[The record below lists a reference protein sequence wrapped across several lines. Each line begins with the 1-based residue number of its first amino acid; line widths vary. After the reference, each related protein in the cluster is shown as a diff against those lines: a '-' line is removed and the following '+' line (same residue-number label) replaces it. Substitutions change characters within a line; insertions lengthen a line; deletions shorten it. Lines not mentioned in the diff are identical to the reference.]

1 MKNKINYGEENE
13 LNLKVVIGVS
23 RANQAIQKHSAVT
36 FKEGGLTTAQFA
48 VLEALYHK
56 GTLTI
61 QEIIKSILSTGGN
74 MTVVIHNLEKEKLI
88 ERHVNPEDK
97 RSSLIEI
104 TDKGKKIIEE
114 IFPNHL
120 QGLKEEFQILTKEE
134 KQTLITILKKLGT
147 RN

>member
-1 MKNKINYGEENE
+1 MKNKKHYGEEND
-13 LNLKVVIGVS
+13 LNLKVVIGLS
-23 RANQAIQKHSAVT
+23 RANQAIQKQSAVT

-61 QEIIKSILSTGGN
+61 QEIINSILSTGGN
-74 MTVVIHNLEKEKLI
+74 MTVVINNLEKEKLI

-120 QGLKEEFQILTKEE
+120 QNLKEEFEVLTKEE
-134 KQTLITILKKLGT
+134 KHALITILKKLST
-147 RN
+147 R

>member
-1 MKNKINYGEENE
+1 MKNKKHYGEEND
-13 LNLKVVIGVS
+13 LNLKVVIGIS
-23 RANQAIQKHSAVT
+23 RANQAIQKQSAVT

-74 MTVVIHNLEKEKLI
+74 MTVVINNLEKEKLI

-104 TDKGKKIIEE
+104 TQKGKKIIEE

-120 QGLKEEFQILTKEE
+120 QSLKEEFKVLTIEE
-134 KQTLITILKKLGT
+134 KQVLITILKKLST
-147 RN
+147 R

>member
-1 MKNKINYGEENE
+1 MKDKKHYGEEND
-13 LNLKVVIGVS
+13 LNLKVVIGIS
-23 RANQAIQKHSAVT
+23 RANQAIQKQSAVT

-74 MTVVIHNLEKEKLI
+74 MTVVINNLEKEKLI

-104 TDKGKKIIEE
+104 TQKGKKIIEE

-120 QGLKEEFQILTKEE
+120 QSLKEVFKVLTIEE
-134 KQTLITILKKLGT
+134 KQVLISILKKLST
-147 RN
+147 RQ

>member
-1 MKNKINYGEENE
+1 MKKKKHYGEEND
-13 LNLKVVIGVS
+13 LNLKVVIGIS
-23 RANQAIQKHSAVT
+23 RANQAIQKQSAVT

-74 MTVVIHNLEKEKLI
+74 MTVVINNLEKEELI
-88 ERHVNPEDK
+88 ERNVNPEDK

-104 TDKGKKIIEE
+104 TQKGKKIIEE

-120 QGLKEEFQILTKEE
+120 QSLKEEFKVLTIEE
-134 KQTLITILKKLGT
+134 KQDLITILKKLST
-147 RN
+147 R

>member
-1 MKNKINYGEENE
+1 MKNKKHYGEEND
-13 LNLKVVIGVS
+13 LNLKVVIGLS
-23 RANQAIQKHSAVT
+23 RANQAIQKQSAVT

-61 QEIIKSILSTGGN
+61 QEIINSILSTGGN
-74 MTVVIHNLEKEKLI
+74 MTVVINNLEKEKLI

-104 TDKGKKIIEE
+104 TDKGKKIIQE

-120 QGLKEEFQILTKEE
+120 QSLKEEFEVLTKEE
-134 KQTLITILKKLGT
+134 KQELITILKKLST
-147 RN
+147 R

>member
-1 MKNKINYGEENE
+1 MKNKKHYGEEND

-23 RANQAIQKHSAVT
+23 RANQAIQKQSAVT

-61 QEIIKSILSTGGN
+61 QEIINSILSTGGN
-74 MTVVIHNLEKEKLI
+74 MTVVICNLEKEKLI
-88 ERHVNPEDK
+88 ERHVNPEDR

-104 TDKGKKIIEE
+104 TQKGKKIIEE
-114 IFPNHL
+114 IFPDHL
-120 QGLKEEFQILTKEE
+120 QSLKEEFKVLTTEE
-134 KQTLITILKKLGT
+134 KQVLITILKKLST
-147 RN
+147 R

>member
-1 MKNKINYGEENE
+1 MKNKKHYGEEND
-13 LNLKVVIGVS
+13 LNLKVVIGIS
-23 RANQAIQKHSAVT
+23 RANQAIQKQSAVT

-74 MTVVIHNLEKEKLI
+74 MTVVINNLEKEELI
-88 ERHVNPEDK
+88 ERHANPEDK

-104 TDKGKKIIEE
+104 TQKGKKIIEE

-120 QGLKEEFQILTKEE
+120 QSLKEEFKVLTIEE
-134 KQTLITILKKLGT
+134 KQDLITILKKLST
-147 RN
+147 R

>member
-1 MKNKINYGEENE
+1 MKNKKYYGEEND
-13 LNLKVVIGVS
+13 LNLKVVIGLS
-23 RANQAIQKHSAVT
+23 RANQAIQKRSAVT

-61 QEIIKSILSTGGN
+61 QEIINSILSTGGN
-74 MTVVIHNLEKEKLI
+74 MTVVINNLEKEKLI
-88 ERHVNPEDK
+88 ERHINPEDK

-104 TDKGKKIIEE
+104 TDKGKRIIEE

-120 QGLKEEFQILTKEE
+120 QGLKEEFQVLTKEE

-147 RN
+147 R

>member
-1 MKNKINYGEENE
+1 MKNKKHYGEEND
-13 LNLKVVIGVS
+13 LNLKVVIGIS
-23 RANQAIQKHSAVT
+23 RANQAIQKQSAVT

-74 MTVVIHNLEKEKLI
+74 MTVVINNLEKEELI

-104 TDKGKKIIEE
+104 TQKGKKIIEE

-120 QGLKEEFQILTKEE
+120 QSLKEEFKVLTIEE
-134 KQTLITILKKLGT
+134 KQDLITILKKLST
-147 RN
+147 R

>member
-1 MKNKINYGEENE
+1 MKNKKYYVEEND
-13 LNLKVVIGVS
+13 LNLKVVIGIS

-61 QEIIKSILSTGGN
+61 QEIINSILSTGGN
-74 MTVVIHNLEKEKLI
+74 MTVVINNLEKEKLV
-88 ERHVNPEDK
+88 ERLVNPEDK

-104 TDKGKKIIEE
+104 TGKGKKIIED

-120 QGLKEEFQILTKEE
+120 QSLKEEFQVLTKEE
-134 KQTLITILKKLGT
+134 KQTLIAILKKLGT
-147 RN
+147 R

>member
-1 MKNKINYGEENE
+1 MKNKKYYGEEND
-13 LNLKVVIGVS
+13 LNLKVVIGIS

-61 QEIIKSILSTGGN
+61 QEIINSILSTGGN
-74 MTVVIHNLEKEKLI
+74 MTVVINNLEKEKLV
-88 ERHVNPEDK
+88 ERLVNPEDK

-104 TDKGKKIIEE
+104 TGKGKKIIEG

-120 QGLKEEFQILTKEE
+120 QSLKEEFQVLTKEE
-134 KQTLITILKKLGT
+134 KQTLIAILKKLGT
-147 RN
+147 R

>member
-1 MKNKINYGEENE
+1 MKSKKYYGEEND
-13 LNLKVVIGVS
+13 LNLKVVIGIS

-61 QEIIKSILSTGGN
+61 QEIINSILSTGGN
-74 MTVVIHNLEKEKLI
+74 MTVVINNLEKEKLV
-88 ERHVNPEDK
+88 ERLVNPEDK

-104 TDKGKKIIEE
+104 TGKGKKIIED

-120 QGLKEEFQILTKEE
+120 QSLKEEFQVLTKEE
-134 KQTLITILKKLGT
+134 KQTLIAILKKLGT
-147 RN
+147 R

>member
-1 MKNKINYGEENE
+1 MKNKKHYGEEND
-13 LNLKVVIGVS
+13 LNLKVVIGIS
-23 RANQAIQKHSAVT
+23 RANQAIQKQSAVT

-61 QEIIKSILSTGGN
+61 QEIINSILSTGGN
-74 MTVVIHNLEKEKLI
+74 MTVVINNLEKEKLI

-104 TDKGKKIIEE
+104 TQKGKKIIEE

-120 QGLKEEFQILTKEE
+120 QSLKEEFKVLTTEE
-134 KQTLITILKKLGT
+134 KQVLITILKKLST
-147 RN
+147 R

>member
-1 MKNKINYGEENE
+1 MKNKKHYGEEND
-13 LNLKVVIGVS
+13 LNLKVVIGIS
-23 RANQAIQKHSAVT
+23 RANQAIQKRSAVT

-74 MTVVIHNLEKEKLI
+74 MTVVINNLEKEKLI

-120 QGLKEEFQILTKEE
+120 QSLKEEFEVLTMEE
-134 KQTLITILKKLGT
+134 KQVLTTILKKLST
-147 RN
+147 RQ

>member
-1 MKNKINYGEENE
+1 MKNKKYYGEEND
-13 LNLKVVIGVS
+13 LNLKVVIGIS

-61 QEIIKSILSTGGN
+61 QEIINSILSTGGN
-74 MTVVIHNLEKEKLI
+74 MTVVINNLEKEKLV
-88 ERHVNPEDK
+88 ERFVNPEDK

-104 TDKGKKIIEE
+104 THKGKKIIED

-120 QGLKEEFQILTKEE
+120 QSLKEEFQVLTKEE
-134 KQTLITILKKLGT
+134 KQTLIAILKKLGT
-147 RN
+147 R

>member
-1 MKNKINYGEENE
+1 MKKKKHYGEEND
-13 LNLKVVIGVS
+13 LNLKVVIGIS
-23 RANQAIQKHSAVT
+23 RANQAIQKQSAVT

-74 MTVVIHNLEKEKLI
+74 MTVVINNLEKEELI

-104 TDKGKKIIEE
+104 TQKGKKIIEE

-120 QGLKEEFQILTKEE
+120 QSLKEEFKVLTIEE
-134 KQTLITILKKLGT
+134 KQDLITILKKLST
-147 RN
+147 R